1 MCAAGGSRI
10 EKLLQGE
17 SMQITRL
24 AAALAMATLACVST
38 AASALSITPYTV
50 PSATSTA
57 LMGVNDRGVLVGFDD
72 NGGFIDDHGQ
82 VTTVNLVG
90 SPGYV
95 AGISDDGLAVGSDWT
110 SSFFY
115 KAGVMT
121 PFAIAGEAQTVLR
134 SISANGRYAAG
145 ITYAADGSAK
155 GFVLDTVSDRLATLE
170 APAGEQLMDLHG
182 VNDSGV
188 AVGNV
193 IGGAGSMLFDSVSGS
208 TTYFSSLA
216 GLENV
221 RARAIDDVG
230 NISGYAVSG
239 GGRWI
244 GFYYSASDGLTTYDL
259 GSNSTLV
266 YGLNNAGLAVG
277 SYENDDYIDHSFVI
291 NLSAVPEPA
300 TTTLMALALLAV
312 GLGMRRRRTSPPG
325 PGSPAMASPSA

>member
-1 MCAAGGSRI
+1 MVPGS
-10 EKLLQGE
+10 
-17 SMQITRL
+17 
-24 AAALAMATLACVST
+24 
-38 AASALSITPYTV
+38 
-50 PSATSTA
+50 TSTA

-82 VTTVNLVG
+82 VTTVNLAG

-115 KAGVMT
+115 KAGVLT
-121 PFAIAGEAQTVLR
+121 PFAVDGEAQTVLR

-145 ITYAADGSAK
+145 ITYGADGSAK
-155 GFVLDTVSDRLATLE
+155 GFVLDTVTDRLATL
-170 APAGEQLMDLHG
+170 APPAGEQLMDLHG

-193 IGGAGSMLFDSVSGS
+193 IGGAGSMLFDSVSG
-208 TTYFSSLA
+208 TATYFSSLA
-216 GLENV
+216 GLGNV
-221 RARAIDDVG
+221 RARAIDDAG
-230 NISGYAVSG
+230 DISGYAVSG
-239 GGRWI
+239 GRWT
-244 GFYYSASDGLTTYDL
+244 GFYYSAGGDLTTFDL

-291 NLSAVPEPA
+291 NMSAVPEPA
-300 TTTLMALALLAV
+300 TTTLMAFALLAV
-312 GLGMRRRRTSPPG
+312 GWGMGRRRASPSG
-325 PGSPAMASPSA
+325 RHSPAAASPSA